1 MNCGIRM
8 KAHGKP
14 GSNMFGKIFK
24 NKKVLVTGNTG
35 FKGTWITQWLRM
47 LGADVTGVSISVPTN
62 PSMFD
67 TLDIRNNISHYDLDI
82 NDLDELK
89 KVFIKHKPDFVFH
102 LAAQPIVK
110 QSYADPVET
119 FRTNTLGTA
128 HIMEC
133 LRELDHPC
141 VATMITS
148 DKCYENVEWNWGYR
162 EIDRVGGKDPYSA
175 SKGAAELVIHSY
187 IHSFFKTTHTNIKI
201 ASVRAGNVIGGG
213 DWAANRIVPD
223 TVKSWAKEQAVEIRS
238 PKATRPWQHVLEP
251 LSGYLRCA
259 QVMATTGKG
268 NTEAYNF
275 GPDANQNKSVL
286 ELLTKLSE
294 QWKFNSDIEK
304 VIVNEESNFHEAG
317 LLKLNCD
324 KALADLDWKPTMGF
338 EQTID
343 FTASWYYNYY
353 NVKGINMAQFTE
365 DQINQYCEY
374 SKSKDASWI
383 K

>member
-1 MNCGIRM
+1 MNYGIRM

-14 GSNMFGKIFK
+14 GRNMFGNTFK

-47 LGADVTGVSISVPTN
+47 LGAEVTGVSISVPTT

-67 TLDIRNNISHYDLDI
+67 TLNVRDNITHYDLDI
-82 NDLDELK
+82 NDLNELK
-89 KVFIKHKPDFVFH
+89 KVFVKHKPDFVFH

-110 QSYADPVET
+110 QSYTDPVET

-133 LRELDHPC
+133 LRALDHPC
-141 VATMITS
+141 IATMITS

-187 IHSFFKTTHTNIKI
+187 IHSFFNTTHTNIKI

-223 TVKSWAKEQAVEIRS
+223 TVKSWAKEEAVEIRS

-259 QVMATTGKG
+259 QVMATTGQG
-268 NTEAYNF
+268 NSEAYNF

-294 QWKFNSDIEK
+294 QWKFSSDIEK
-304 VIVNEESNFHEAG
+304 VIVNEQSNFHEAG

-324 KALADLDWKPTMGF
+324 KALADFDWKPTMGF
-338 EQTID
+338 EQTIE

-353 NVKGINMAQFTE
+353 NVKGVDMVQFTE

-374 SKSKDASWI
+374 AKLKHASWL